1 MSAQM
6 QRTPLDLARQHGHG
20 TVVEVLES
28 IEMKKD
34 GQTAL
39 HIISENG
46 HTDTVVALLERGADI
61 NARDKDGQTALHI
74 SSKNG
79 HTDTVVALLER
90 GADINARDKFGQT
103 ALHISS
109 KNGHTDTVVALLERG
124 ADINTRD
131 KDQNTPL
138 LLSSINGHTGTVV
151 LLLERG
157 VDIDAKDKDQRTALL
172 LSSKYGHTAV
182 LVALHERGA
191 DVNAKDLNGHTAVDL
206 ARVHHHSN
214 LVELLECKSQG
225 ALLRAAS
232 EGGDTLIVK
241 KLLNEGADVDSRD
254 IQGRTALHVAG
265 NVETARALIDAG
277 ADLNAKDK
285 DKAPP
290 GYLAV
295 KQGRADVAQ
304 ELASLGRNLASVK
317 CMGKGLSH
325 IYLKGNSDYD
335 KHCGH
340 LVKCSGFHL
349 LDFPALH
356 DLGEHLARMCISIKH
371 FLLT

>member
-28 IEMKKD
+28 IEMKKAELRAASRGGDTNRVLSLLDPCKGISVNTHDED

-131 KDQNTPL
+131 K
-138 LLSSINGHTGTVV
+138 
-151 LLLERG
+151 E
-157 VDIDAKDKDQRTALL
+157 
-172 LSSKYGHTAV
+172 
-182 LVALHERGA
+182 LVA
-191 DVNAKDLNGHTAVDL
+191 VIYIY
-206 ARVHHHSN
+206 
-214 LVELLECKSQG
+214 ELLMFVVISFDEYPFEFN
-225 ALLRAAS
+225 LDRA
-232 EGGDTLIVK
+232 V
-241 KLLNEGADVDSRD
+241 
-254 IQGRTALHVAG
+254 
-265 NVETARALIDAG
+265 
-277 ADLNAKDK
+277 
-285 DKAPP
+285 
-290 GYLAV
+290 
-295 KQGRADVAQ
+295 
-304 ELASLGRNLASVK
+304 
-317 CMGKGLSH
+317 
-325 IYLKGNSDYD
+325 
-335 KHCGH
+335 
-340 LVKCSGFHL
+340 
-349 LDFPALH
+349 
-356 DLGEHLARMCISIKH
+356 
-371 FLLT
+371 